1 MAKISSRSRFK
12 LAQIKKD
19 FLAWH
24 KKNRHSLQRVNFVS
38 DNTNAITTTKYN
50 TSYDG
55 KQMKEFE
62 KYKITEEVNITRQTQ
77 RRNICVLI
85 RAHNNSFV
93 FFWLLDRIGLWTTT
107 SWHLYQ
113 IWQVRNITLNCKS
126 LLCLCHTWHR
136 FWCHASKQILSYAFL
151 SSSKVIVLAIQL
163 TQDELV
169 STTKH
174 VTFK

>member
-1 MAKISSRSRFK
+1 MRLR
-12 LAQIKKD
+12 L
-19 FLAWH
+19 L
-24 KKNRHSLQRVNFVS
+24 
-38 DNTNAITTTKYN
+38 NTIQVTMENKW
-50 TSYDG
+50 
-55 KQMKEFE
+55 KEFE
-62 KYKITEEVNITRQTQ
+62 KYKITEEANITRQTQ
-77 RRNICVLI
+77 RRNVCVLI

-113 IWQVRNITLNCKS
+113 IWQVRTIRLNCKS

-174 VTFK
+174 VMFK

>member
-1 MAKISSRSRFK
+1 M
-12 LAQIKKD
+12 AQIKKD

-38 DNTNAITTTKYN
+38 DNTYAITTTKYN

-77 RRNICVLI
+77 RRNVCVLI

-107 SWHLYQ
+107 S
-113 IWQVRNITLNCKS
+113 
-126 LLCLCHTWHR
+126 
-136 FWCHASKQILSYAFL
+136 
-151 SSSKVIVLAIQL
+151 
-163 TQDELV
+163 
-169 STTKH
+169 
-174 VTFK
+174 